1 MARSGRT
8 HREKKQLRDALAA
21 CAILEAFLAKPE

>member
-8 HREKKQLRDALAA
+8 HREKRELRDALAA
-21 CAILEAFLAKPE
+21 CAILEGFLA